1 MLAVGTGQVLVVD
14 SSWVTICCAF
24 ATPADAALV
33 DEELAA
39 GEVLAA
45 VEPLLELLE
54 PQAASTAVAV
64 STAHGASQ
72 RFHLFVITLCLRI
85 TRISTYARF
94 TEPRPIWRRRG
105 CAAFFMSG
113 GESLGF
119 AIRTGF

>member
-1 MLAVGTGQVLVVD
+1 VVD

-24 ATPADAALV
+24 ATPADAPLV
-33 DEELAA
+33 DEDEELAP

-54 PQAASTAVAV
+54 LQAASTAVAV
-64 STAHGASQ
+64 STAPGASQ

-94 TEPRPIWRRRG
+94 TEPRPIW
-105 CAAFFMSG
+105 
-113 GESLGF
+113 
-119 AIRTGF
+119 